1 MVCWDP
7 YYYLMV
13 LPHPPWLRVL
23 HHSRSPCICQGTR
36 IALALERWGKEKKK
50 KKKITRPLERGRS
63 IKPFLFNCMKLIRI
77 EWERIRK
84 ITGHWFNI
92 FSSFLKLLLFG
103 LCFLI
108 SSFFFF
114 LSFFSL
120 FSFFFFKIISVFCR
134 KTCGTVEKYPRVI
147 RANIFSSVLSYF
159 NFNRFII
166 LCLFITIVTRCNVIS
181 NNEIINE

>member
-1 MVCWDP
+1 MHLKD
-7 YYYLMV
+7 
-13 LPHPPWLRVL
+13 
-23 HHSRSPCICQGTR
+23 
-36 IALALERWGKEKKK
+36 EEKKKK
-50 KKKITRPLERGRS
+50 KKKITRPLEGGRS